1 MKKFLKFILIFVVS
15 VCVIVIAAGYVL
27 LTQIDFNAYKNSIIK
42 IVYEKTGRQLTMD
55 NIRLRPSFNPI
66 VEVQN
71 VTFSNAT
78 WAKSSEMVS
87 AQSIE
92 LGFALLP
99 LFQKKIEIDTF
110 TVHNAVVNLEINSQ
124 GKANW
129 EFSDTQSGEL
139 KKISSSNWGLIGV
152 AYAENMTMSDSQVT
166 GGEFSL
172 SDVVVRNL
180 LLDNVQIGYTDAAQ
194 TVQNY
199 KINNLKLTE
208 AEQNNINFDFNVND
222 GLYVGTGVA
231 GGFSKLEDVKG
242 YPLQGQF
249 DVMGIHAE
257 TNVLLYDLMGG
268 DIRFKGNVS
277 AQGFLGKNSGYNES
291 VNANIEGNLKK
302 IKANIQSLM
311 FAGNQIKGTV
321 SVDLNQQVPAIRAN
335 LNSDKIDLASFT
347 KKTQSMAAFSL
358 VKEAKATTLV
368 PNEVIPYQ
376 YLSDVDAKADVY
388 IGLLSNANVEL
399 AKDLT
404 LQAEVVK
411 GILNVKLTKGM
422 IFNGDAT
429 ALLNVNAIQKS
440 VLFKMDVKRLNLKQ
454 ALAAAG
460 DIKAALDFRS
470 GSETDIVVNLIGQ
483 GDTFADV
490 VDTLNGHFITIM
502 EQSQLHIGNIGLLKG
517 NIISQLLDTLRI
529 TKGNDDLNLRCAVVR
544 ADLKDGMAQIPN
556 GITVNADKF
565 TIVAT
570 GDVNLKKDEL
580 NLNFKPFAGK
590 LTDTNIAKV
599 LSSLVKLTGTIQ
611 NPKIRVDSANAI
623 KTIVGVTTTGPVYLG
638 SQMLLENDGSP
649 CYTALQGTG
658 YENRFPKP
666 ENVVTQTTNDVG
678 QIFDDSVGVVK
689 DTTKGII
696 DILSGSVKSLNR
708 NK

>member
-1 MKKFLKFILIFVVS
+1 MKKLLKFILISVVS
-15 VCVIVIAAGYVL
+15 VCVLVVAAGYIL

-55 NIRLRPSFNPI
+55 NIQLKPSFNPI
-66 VEVQN
+66 VEVQK
-71 VTFSNAT
+71 VTFSNAE
-78 WAKSSEMVS
+78 WAKNPEMVS

-99 LFQKKIEIDTF
+99 LFHKKIEIDTF
-110 TVHNAVVNLEINSQ
+110 TVHDAVVNLEMNSQ

-129 EFSDTQSGEL
+129 EFSDNQSSEVKKQVLSNWSLIKTAYADDTLTTNVPVSGE
-139 KKISSSNWGLIGV
+139 
-152 AYAENMTMSDSQVT
+152 
-166 GGEFSL
+166 EFLL
-172 SDVVVRNL
+172 SELVVRNL
-180 LLDNVQIGYTDAAQ
+180 LLDNVQINYTDTAQ
-194 TVQNY
+194 TVQSY

-208 AEQNNINFDFNVND
+208 ADLNNINFDFNVND
-222 GLYVGTGVA
+222 GLYTGTGIA
-231 GGFSKLEDVKG
+231 GGFSKLENVNG
-242 YPLQGQF
+242 YPVQGQF
-249 DVMGIHAE
+249 DVMGIQA
-257 TNVLLYDLMGG
+257 TTDVLLYDLMGG

-302 IKANIQSLM
+302 IKADIQSLM

-429 ALLNVNAIQKS
+429 AAFNVNASQKS

-544 ADLKDGMAQIPN
+544 ADLKDGKAQIPN

-580 NLNFKPFAGK
+580 NLSFKPFAGK
-590 LTDTNIAKV
+590 LTDTNLAKV

-611 NPKIRVDSANAI
+611 KPKIRVDSANAI

-658 YENRFPKP
+658 LESRFPKP

-678 QIFDDSVGVVK
+678 QIFDDSVGAVK

-696 DILSGSVKSLNR
+696 DILSGSVRSLGR
-708 NK
+708 TK

>member
-1 MKKFLKFILIFVVS
+1 MKKLLKFILISVVS
-15 VCVIVIAAGYVL
+15 VCVLVVAAGYIL

-55 NIRLRPSFNPI
+55 NIQLKPSFNPI
-66 VEVQN
+66 VEVQK
-71 VTFSNAT
+71 VTFSNAE
-78 WAKSSEMVS
+78 WAKNPEMVS

-99 LFQKKIEIDTF
+99 LFHKKIEIDTF
-110 TVHNAVVNLEINSQ
+110 TVHDAVVNLEMNSQ

-129 EFSDTQSGEL
+129 EFSDNQSSEVKKQVQSNWSLIKTAYADDTLTTNVPVSGE
-139 KKISSSNWGLIGV
+139 
-152 AYAENMTMSDSQVT
+152 
-166 GGEFSL
+166 EFLL
-172 SDVVVRNL
+172 SELVVRNL
-180 LLDNVQIGYTDAAQ
+180 LLDNVQINYTDTAQ
-194 TVQNY
+194 TVQSY

-208 AEQNNINFDFNVND
+208 ADLNNINFDFNVND
-222 GLYVGTGVA
+222 GLYTGTGIA
-231 GGFSKLEDVKG
+231 GGFSKLEDVNG
-242 YPLQGQF
+242 YPVQGQF
-249 DVMGIHAE
+249 DVMGIQA
-257 TNVLLYDLMGG
+257 TTDVLLYDLMGG

-302 IKANIQSLM
+302 IKADIQSLM

-429 ALLNVNAIQKS
+429 AAFNVNASQKS

-544 ADLKDGMAQIPN
+544 ADLKDGKAQIPN

-565 TIVAT
+565 TIVEFE
-570 GDVNLKKDEL
+570 K
-580 NLNFKPFAGK
+580 
-590 LTDTNIAKV
+590 
-599 LSSLVKLTGTIQ
+599 
-611 NPKIRVDSANAI
+611 R
-623 KTIVGVTTTGPVYLG
+623 
-638 SQMLLENDGSP
+638 
-649 CYTALQGTG
+649 
-658 YENRFPKP
+658 
-666 ENVVTQTTNDVG
+666 
-678 QIFDDSVGVVK
+678 
-689 DTTKGII
+689 
-696 DILSGSVKSLNR
+696 
-708 NK
+708 

>member
-1 MKKFLKFILIFVVS
+1 MKKLLKFILISVIS
-15 VCVIVIAAGYVL
+15 VCVLVVAAGYIL

-55 NIRLRPSFNPI
+55 NIQLKPSFNPV

-71 VTFSNAT
+71 VTFSNAK
-78 WAKSSEMVS
+78 WSQNPEMVS

-99 LFQKKIEIDTF
+99 LFHKKIEIDTF
-110 TVHNAVVNLEINSQ
+110 TVHDAVVNLEMNAQ

-129 EFSDTQSGEL
+129 EFSDAKSNESG
-139 KKISSSNWGLIGV
+139 KTANTNWSLIKT
-152 AYAENMTMSDSQVT
+152 AYAEDIIADNAQVSSD
-166 GGEFSL
+166 EFML
-172 SDVVVRNL
+172 SELVVRNL
-180 LLDNVQIGYTDAAQ
+180 LLDNVQINYTDTAQ

-208 AEQNNINFDFNVND
+208 ADLNNINFDFNVND
-222 GLYVGTGVA
+222 GLYTGTGVA
-231 GGFSKLEDVKG
+231 GGFSKLEDSNG
-242 YPLQGQF
+242 YPVQGQF
-249 DVMGIHAE
+249 DVMGIHA
-257 TNVLLYDLMGG
+257 TADVLLYNLMEGN
-268 DIRFKGNVS
+268 IQFKGNVS

-291 VNANIEGNLKK
+291 VHANIDGNLKK
-302 IKANIQSLM
+302 IKADIQSLM

-321 SVDLNQQVPAIRAN
+321 SVDLNQRVPAIRTN
-335 LNSDKIDLASFT
+335 LSSDKIDLASFA
-347 KKTQSMAAFSL
+347 KKSQSMAAFSL

-429 ALLNVNAIQKS
+429 AAFNVNASQKS

-454 ALAAAG
+454 ALLAVGDVSAAF
-460 DIKAALDFRS
+460 DFKS

-490 VDTLNGHFITIM
+490 VDTLNGQFITIM
-502 EQSQLHIGNIGLLKG
+502 EQSQLHIGNIGMLKG

-544 ADLKDGMAQIPN
+544 ADLKDGKAQIPN
-556 GITVNADKF
+556 GLTVNADKF

-580 NLNFKPFAGK
+580 NLSFKPFAGK

-658 YENRFPKP
+658 LESRFPKP

-696 DILSGSVKSLNR
+696 NILSGSVKSLR
-708 NK
+708 GTK

>member
-1 MKKFLKFILIFVVS
+1 MKKLLKFILISVVS
-15 VCVIVIAAGYVL
+15 VCVLVVAAGYIL

-55 NIRLRPSFNPI
+55 NIQLKPSFNPI
-66 VEVQN
+66 VEVQK
-71 VTFSNAT
+71 VTFSNAE
-78 WAKSSEMVS
+78 WAKNPEMVS

-99 LFQKKIEIDTF
+99 LFHKKIEIDTF
-110 TVHNAVVNLEINSQ
+110 TVHDAVVNLEMNSQ

-129 EFSDTQSGEL
+129 EFSDNQSSEVKKKVQSNWSLIKTAYADDTLTTNVPVSGE
-139 KKISSSNWGLIGV
+139 
-152 AYAENMTMSDSQVT
+152 
-166 GGEFSL
+166 EFLL
-172 SDVVVRNL
+172 SELVVRNL
-180 LLDNVQIGYTDAAQ
+180 LLDNVQINYTDTAQ
-194 TVQNY
+194 TVQSY

-208 AEQNNINFDFNVND
+208 ADLNNINFDFNVND
-222 GLYVGTGVA
+222 GLYTGTGIA
-231 GGFSKLEDVKG
+231 GGFSKLEDVNG
-242 YPLQGQF
+242 YPVQGQF
-249 DVMGIHAE
+249 DVMGIQA
-257 TNVLLYDLMGG
+257 TTDVLLYDLMGG

-302 IKANIQSLM
+302 IKADIQSLM

-429 ALLNVNAIQKS
+429 AAFNVNASQKS

-544 ADLKDGMAQIPN
+544 ADLKEGKAQIPN

-580 NLNFKPFAGK
+580 NLSFKPFAGK
-590 LTDTNIAKV
+590 LTDTNLAKV

-611 NPKIRVDSANAI
+611 KPKIRVDSANAI

-658 YENRFPKP
+658 LESRFPKP
-666 ENVVTQTTNDVG
+666 ENVVTQTTDDVG
-678 QIFDDSVGVVK
+678 QIFDDSVGAVK

-696 DILSGSVKSLNR
+696 DILSGSVKSLSR
-708 NK
+708 TK

>member
-1 MKKFLKFILIFVVS
+1 MKKFLKFILISVVS
-15 VCVIVIAAGYVL
+15 VCVLVVAAGYIL

-55 NIRLRPSFNPI
+55 NIQLKPSFNPI
-66 VEVQN
+66 VEVQK
-71 VTFSNAT
+71 VTFSNAE
-78 WAKSSEMVS
+78 WAKNPEMVS

-99 LFQKKIEIDTF
+99 LFHKKIEIDTF
-110 TVHNAVVNLEINSQ
+110 TVHDAVVNLEMNSQ
-124 GKANW
+124 GKGNW
-129 EFSDTQSGEL
+129 EFSDNQSSEVKKQVQSNWSLIKTAYADDTLTTNVPVSGE
-139 KKISSSNWGLIGV
+139 
-152 AYAENMTMSDSQVT
+152 
-166 GGEFSL
+166 EFLL
-172 SDVVVRNL
+172 SELVVRNL
-180 LLDNVQIGYTDAAQ
+180 LLDNVQINYTDTAQ
-194 TVQNY
+194 TVQSY

-208 AEQNNINFDFNVND
+208 ADLNNINFDFNVND
-222 GLYVGTGVA
+222 GLYTGTGIA
-231 GGFSKLEDVKG
+231 GGFSKLEDVNG
-242 YPLQGQF
+242 YPVQGQF
-249 DVMGIHAE
+249 DVMEIQA
-257 TNVLLYDLMGG
+257 TTDVLLYDLMGG

-302 IKANIQSLM
+302 IKADIQSLM

-411 GILNVKLTKGM
+411 GILNVKLTKGL

-429 ALLNVNAIQKS
+429 AAFNVNASQKS

-544 ADLKDGMAQIPN
+544 ADLKDGKAQIPN

-580 NLNFKPFAGK
+580 NLSFKPFAGK
-590 LTDTNIAKV
+590 LTDTNLAKV

-611 NPKIRVDSANAI
+611 KPKIRVDSANAI

-658 YENRFPKP
+658 LESRFPKP

-678 QIFDDSVGVVK
+678 QIFDDSVGAVK

-696 DILSGSVKSLNR
+696 DILSGSVKSLSR
-708 NK
+708 TK

>member
-1 MKKFLKFILIFVVS
+1 MKKLLKFILISVVS
-15 VCVIVIAAGYVL
+15 VCVLVVAAGYIL

-55 NIRLRPSFNPI
+55 NIQLKPSFNPI
-66 VEVQN
+66 VEVQK
-71 VTFSNAT
+71 VTFSNAE
-78 WAKSSEMVS
+78 WAKNPEMVS

-99 LFQKKIEIDTF
+99 LFHKKIEIDTF
-110 TVHNAVVNLEINSQ
+110 TVHDAVVNLEMNSQ

-129 EFSDTQSGEL
+129 EFSDNQSSEVKKQVQSNWSLIKTAYADDTLTTNVPVSGE
-139 KKISSSNWGLIGV
+139 
-152 AYAENMTMSDSQVT
+152 
-166 GGEFSL
+166 EFLL
-172 SDVVVRNL
+172 SELVVRNL
-180 LLDNVQIGYTDAAQ
+180 LLDNVQINYTDTAQ
-194 TVQNY
+194 TVQSY

-208 AEQNNINFDFNVND
+208 ADLNNINFDFNVND
-222 GLYVGTGVA
+222 GLYTGTGIA
-231 GGFSKLEDVKG
+231 GGFSKLEDVNG
-242 YPLQGQF
+242 YPVQGQF
-249 DVMGIHAE
+249 DVMGIQA
-257 TNVLLYDLMGG
+257 TTDVLLYDLMGG

-302 IKANIQSLM
+302 IKADIQSLM
-311 FAGNQIKGTV
+311 FAGNQIKGIV

-429 ALLNVNAIQKS
+429 AAFNVNASQKS

-544 ADLKDGMAQIPN
+544 ADLKDGKAQIPN

-580 NLNFKPFAGK
+580 NLSFKPFAGK
-590 LTDTNIAKV
+590 LTDTNLAKV

-611 NPKIRVDSANAI
+611 KPKIRVDSANAI

-658 YENRFPKP
+658 LESRFPKP

-678 QIFDDSVGVVK
+678 QIFDDSVGAVK

-696 DILSGSVKSLNR
+696 DILSGSVKSLSR
-708 NK
+708 TK

>member
-1 MKKFLKFILIFVVS
+1 MKKLLKFILISVIS
-15 VCVIVIAAGYVL
+15 VCVLVVAAGYIL
-27 LTQIDFNAYKNSIIK
+27 LTQIDFNAYKSSIIK

-55 NIRLRPSFNPI
+55 NIQLKPSFNPV

-71 VTFSNAT
+71 VTFSNAK
-78 WAKSSEMVS
+78 WSQNPQMVS

-99 LFQKKIEIDTF
+99 LFHKKIEIDTF
-110 TVHNAVVNLEINSQ
+110 TVHNAVVNLEMNSQ
-124 GKANW
+124 GNANW
-129 EFSDTQSGEL
+129 EFSNA
-139 KKISSSNWGLIGV
+139 KSNESEKTANTNWSLIKT
-152 AYAENMTMSDSQVT
+152 AYAEDIIADNAQVSSD
-166 GGEFSL
+166 EFML
-172 SDVVVRNL
+172 SELVVRNL
-180 LLDNVQIGYTDAAQ
+180 LLDNVQINYTDTAQ
-194 TVQNY
+194 TVQSY

-208 AEQNNINFDFNVND
+208 ADLNNINFDFNVND
-222 GLYVGTGVA
+222 GLYTGTGVA
-231 GGFSKLEDVKG
+231 GGFSKLEDSNG
-242 YPLQGQF
+242 YPVQGQF
-249 DVMGIHAE
+249 DVMGIQA
-257 TNVLLYDLMGG
+257 TTDVLLYNLMGG
-268 DIRFKGNVS
+268 DIQFKGNVS

-291 VNANIEGNLKK
+291 VNANIDGNLKK
-302 IKANIQSLM
+302 IKADIQSLM

-321 SVDLNQQVPAIRAN
+321 SVDLNQRVPAIRTN
-335 LNSDKIDLASFT
+335 LSSDKIDLASFA
-347 KKTQSMAAFSL
+347 KKSQSMAAFSL

-429 ALLNVNAIQKS
+429 AAFNVNASQKS

-454 ALAAAG
+454 ALLAVGDVSAAF
-460 DIKAALDFRS
+460 DFKS

-490 VDTLNGHFITIM
+490 VDTLNGQFITIM
-502 EQSQLHIGNIGLLKG
+502 EQSQLHIGNIGMLKG

-544 ADLKDGMAQIPN
+544 ADLKDGKAQIPN
-556 GITVNADKF
+556 GLTVNADKF

-580 NLNFKPFAGK
+580 NLSFKPFAGK

-658 YENRFPKP
+658 LESRFPKP

-689 DTTKGII
+689 DTTKGIL
-696 DILSGSVKSLNR
+696 DILSGSVKSLSR
-708 NK
+708 TK

>member
-1 MKKFLKFILIFVVS
+1 MKKLLKFILISVVS
-15 VCVIVIAAGYVL
+15 VCVLLVAAGYIL

-55 NIRLRPSFNPI
+55 DIQLKPSFNPV
-66 VEVQN
+66 VEVKK
-71 VTFSNAT
+71 VTFSNAE
-78 WAKSSEMVS
+78 WAKSPEMVS

-99 LFQKKIEIDTF
+99 LFHKKIEIDTF
-110 TVHNAVVNLEINSQ
+110 TVHDAVVNLEMNSL

-129 EFSDTQSGEL
+129 EFSDNQSSEVKKQVQSDWSLIKTAYADDTLTTNVSVSGE
-139 KKISSSNWGLIGV
+139 
-152 AYAENMTMSDSQVT
+152 
-166 GGEFSL
+166 EFLL
-172 SDVVVRNL
+172 SELVVRNL
-180 LLDNVQIGYTDAAQ
+180 LLDNVQINYTDTAQ

-208 AEQNNINFDFNVND
+208 ADLNNINFDFNIND
-222 GLYVGTGVA
+222 GLYTGTGVA
-231 GGFSKLEDVKG
+231 GGFSKLEDTRG
-242 YPLQGQF
+242 YPVQGQF
-249 DVMGIHAE
+249 DVMGIQA
-257 TNVLLYDLMGG
+257 TTDVLLYDLMSG

-277 AQGFLGKNSGYNES
+277 AKGFLGKNSSYNES
-291 VNANIEGNLKK
+291 VDADVDGNLKK

-321 SVDLNQQVPAIRAN
+321 LVDLNQEVPTIRVN
-335 LNSDKIDLASFT
+335 LNSNKIDLASFT
-347 KKTQSMAAFSL
+347 KKTKKVAAFSL
-358 VKEAKATTLV
+358 VREAKATTLV
-368 PNEVIPYQ
+368 PNEAIPYQ
-376 YLSDVDAKADVY
+376 YLSGVDAKADIY

-404 LQAEVVK
+404 LQTEVFK
-411 GILNVKLTKGM
+411 GILNVKLIKGL
-422 IFNGDAT
+422 IFNGEAT
-429 ALLNVNAIQKS
+429 AAFNVNASQKS

-454 ALAAAG
+454 ALMAAG
-460 DIKAALDFRS
+460 DVSAALDFRS

-483 GDTFADV
+483 GETFADV

-517 NIISQLLDTLRI
+517 NIISQLLDTLHI

-544 ADLKDGMAQIPN
+544 ADLKDGKAQIPN
-556 GITVNADKF
+556 GIAVNADKF

-580 NLNFKPFAGK
+580 NLSFKPFAGK
-590 LTDTNIAKV
+590 LTDTNLAKV

-611 NPKIRVDSANAI
+611 KPKIRVDSANAI

-658 YENRFPKP
+658 LESRFPKP

-696 DILSGSVKSLNR
+696 NILSGSVKSLR
-708 NK
+708 GTK

>member
-1 MKKFLKFILIFVVS
+1 MKKLLKFILISVVS
-15 VCVIVIAAGYVL
+15 VCVLVVAAGYIL

-55 NIRLRPSFNPI
+55 NIQLKPSFNPI
-66 VEVQN
+66 VEVQK
-71 VTFSNAT
+71 VTFSNAE
-78 WAKSSEMVS
+78 WAKNPEMVS

-99 LFQKKIEIDTF
+99 LFHKKIEIDTF
-110 TVHNAVVNLEINSQ
+110 TVHDAVVNLEMNSQ

-129 EFSDTQSGEL
+129 EFSDNQSSEVKKQVQSNWSLIKTAYADDTLTTNVPVSGE
-139 KKISSSNWGLIGV
+139 
-152 AYAENMTMSDSQVT
+152 
-166 GGEFSL
+166 EFLL
-172 SDVVVRNL
+172 SELVVRNL
-180 LLDNVQIGYTDAAQ
+180 LLDNVQINYTDTAQ
-194 TVQNY
+194 TVQSY

-208 AEQNNINFDFNVND
+208 ADLNNINFDFNVND
-222 GLYVGTGVA
+222 GLYTGTGIA
-231 GGFSKLEDVKG
+231 GGFSKLEDVNG
-242 YPLQGQF
+242 YPVQGQF
-249 DVMGIHAE
+249 DVMGIQA
-257 TNVLLYDLMGG
+257 TTDVLLYDLMGG

-302 IKANIQSLM
+302 IKADIQSLM

-321 SVDLNQQVPAIRAN
+321 SVDLNQQVPVIRAN

-429 ALLNVNAIQKS
+429 AAFNVNASQKS

-483 GDTFADV
+483 GDTFAEV

-529 TKGNDDLNLRCAVVR
+529 TKGNDDLNLRCAIVR
-544 ADLKDGMAQIPN
+544 ADLKDGKAQIPN

-580 NLNFKPFAGK
+580 NLSFKPFAGK
-590 LTDTNIAKV
+590 LTDTNLAKV

-611 NPKIRVDSANAI
+611 KPKIRVDSANAI

-658 YENRFPKP
+658 LESRFPKP

-678 QIFDDSVGVVK
+678 QIFDDSVGAVK

-696 DILSGSVKSLNR
+696 DILSGSVKSLSR
-708 NK
+708 TK

>member
-1 MKKFLKFILIFVVS
+1 MKKLLKFILISVVS
-15 VCVIVIAAGYVL
+15 VCVLVVAAGYIL

-55 NIRLRPSFNPI
+55 NIQLKPSFNPI
-66 VEVQN
+66 VEVQK
-71 VTFSNAT
+71 VTFSNAE
-78 WAKSSEMVS
+78 WAKNPEMVS

-99 LFQKKIEIDTF
+99 LFHKKIEIDTF
-110 TVHNAVVNLEINSQ
+110 TVHDAVVNLEMNSQ

-129 EFSDTQSGEL
+129 EFSDNQSSEVKKQVQSNWSLIKTAYADDTLTTNVPVSGE
-139 KKISSSNWGLIGV
+139 
-152 AYAENMTMSDSQVT
+152 
-166 GGEFSL
+166 EFLL
-172 SDVVVRNL
+172 SELVVRNL
-180 LLDNVQIGYTDAAQ
+180 LLDNVQINYTDTAQ
-194 TVQNY
+194 TVQSY

-208 AEQNNINFDFNVND
+208 ADLNNINFDFNVND
-222 GLYVGTGVA
+222 GLYTGTGIA
-231 GGFSKLEDVKG
+231 GGFSKLEDVNG
-242 YPLQGQF
+242 YPVQGQF
-249 DVMGIHAE
+249 DVMGIQA
-257 TNVLLYDLMGG
+257 TTDVLLYDLMGG

-302 IKANIQSLM
+302 IKADIQSLM

-429 ALLNVNAIQKS
+429 AAFNVNASQKS

-544 ADLKDGMAQIPN
+544 ADLKDGKAQIPN

-580 NLNFKPFAGK
+580 NLSFKPFAGK
-590 LTDTNIAKV
+590 LTDTNLAKV

-611 NPKIRVDSANAI
+611 KPKIRVDSANAI

-658 YENRFPKP
+658 LESRFPKP

-678 QIFDDSVGVVK
+678 QIFDDSVGAVK

-696 DILSGSVKSLNR
+696 DILSGSVKSLSR
-708 NK
+708 TK

>member
-152 AYAENMTMSDSQVT
+152 AYAEDMTMSDSQVT

-257 TNVLLYDLMGG
+257 TNVLLYDLMDG

-302 IKANIQSLM
+302 IKADIQSLM

-347 KKTQSMAAFSL
+347 KKTQSMAVFSL

-429 ALLNVNAIQKS
+429 AAFNVNASQKS

-580 NLNFKPFAGK
+580 NLSFKPFAGK

>member
-1 MKKFLKFILIFVVS
+1 MKKLLKFILISVVS
-15 VCVIVIAAGYVL
+15 VCVLVVAAGYIL

-55 NIRLRPSFNPI
+55 NIQLKPSFNPI
-66 VEVQN
+66 LEVQK
-71 VTFSNAT
+71 VTFSNAE
-78 WAKSSEMVS
+78 WSKNPEMVS

-99 LFQKKIEIDTF
+99 LFHKKIEIDTF
-110 TVHNAVVNLEINSQ
+110 TVHDAVVNLEMNSQ
-124 GKANW
+124 DKANW
-129 EFSDTQSGEL
+129 EFSDNQSSDV
-139 KKISSSNWGLIGV
+139 KKQIHANWSLIKT
-152 AYAENMTMSDSQVT
+152 AYADDAFTTNAPVSGD
-166 GGEFSL
+166 EFLL
-172 SDVVVRNL
+172 SELVVRNL
-180 LLDNVQIGYTDAAQ
+180 LLDNVQINYTDAAQ
-194 TVQNY
+194 SVQNY

-208 AEQNNINFDFNVND
+208 ADLNNINFDFNVND
-222 GLYVGTGVA
+222 GLYTGKGVA
-231 GGFSKLEDVKG
+231 GGFSKLEDVNG
-242 YPLQGQF
+242 YPVQGQF
-249 DVMGIHAE
+249 DVMGIQA
-257 TNVLLYDLMGG
+257 TTDVLLYDLMSG

-291 VNANIEGNLKK
+291 VNANVDGNLKK
-302 IKANIQSLM
+302 IKADIQGLM
-311 FAGNQIKGTV
+311 FAGNQIKGIV
-321 SVDLNQQVPAIRAN
+321 SVDLNQQVPAIRAD

-368 PNEVIPYQ
+368 PNEAIPYQ
-376 YLSDVDAKADVY
+376 YLSDVDAKVDFY
-388 IGLLSNANVEL
+388 IGLLSNANVDL

-422 IFNGDAT
+422 IFNGEAT
-429 ALLNVNAIQKS
+429 AAFNVNASQKS

-454 ALAAAG
+454 ALAATG

-517 NIISQLLDTLRI
+517 NIVSQLLDTLRI

-544 ADLKDGMAQIPN
+544 ADLKDGKARIPD
-556 GITVNADKF
+556 GIAVNADKF

-570 GDVNLKKDEL
+570 GDVDLKKDEL
-580 NLNFKPFAGK
+580 NLSFKPFAGK
-590 LTDTNIAKV
+590 LTDTNLAKV

-611 NPKIRVDSANAI
+611 KPKIRVDSANAI

-658 YENRFPKP
+658 LESRFPKP

-678 QIFDDSVGVVK
+678 QIFDDSVGAVK

-696 DILSGSVKSLNR
+696 DILSGSVRSLGR
-708 NK
+708 TK

>member
-1 MKKFLKFILIFVVS
+1 MTTNKKSSAKRHERTRARRCALQVFYTAEIQGCAASTVMDDERFLSEEGPLSDYARSLIVGVEQNLAAIDQRLKESSENWSVDRMPVVDRMVLRMAVYEMEYVDMVPVS
-15 VCVIVIAAGYVL
+15 VA
-27 LTQIDFNAYKNSIIK
+27 
-42 IVYEKTGRQLTMD
+42 
-55 NIRLRPSFNPI
+55 
-66 VEVQN
+66 
-71 VTFSNAT
+71 
-78 WAKSSEMVS
+78 
-87 AQSIE
+87 
-92 LGFALLP
+92 
-99 LFQKKIEIDTF
+99 
-110 TVHNAVVNLEINSQ
+110 IN
-124 GKANW
+124 
-129 EFSDTQSGEL
+129 
-139 KKISSSNWGLIGV
+139 
-152 AYAENMTMSDSQVT
+152 
-166 GGEFSL
+166 
-172 SDVVVRNL
+172 
-180 LLDNVQIGYTDAAQ
+180 
-194 TVQNY
+194 
-199 KINNLKLTE
+199 E
-208 AEQNNINFDFNVND
+208 A
-222 GLYVGTGVA
+222 
-231 GGFSKLEDVKG
+231 
-242 YPLQGQF
+242 
-249 DVMGIHAE
+249 
-257 TNVLLYDLMGG
+257 
-268 DIRFKGNVS
+268 
-277 AQGFLGKNSGYNES
+277 
-291 VNANIEGNLKK
+291 
-302 IKANIQSLM
+302 
-311 FAGNQIKGTV
+311 
-321 SVDLNQQVPAIRAN
+321 
-335 LNSDKIDLASFT
+335 
-347 KKTQSMAAFSL
+347 
-358 VKEAKATTLV
+358 
-368 PNEVIPYQ
+368 
-376 YLSDVDAKADVY
+376 
-388 IGLLSNANVEL
+388 VEL

-429 ALLNVNAIQKS
+429 AAFNVNASQKS

-544 ADLKDGMAQIPN
+544 ADLKDGKAQIPN

-580 NLNFKPFAGK
+580 NLSFKPFAGK
-590 LTDTNIAKV
+590 LTDTNLAKV

-611 NPKIRVDSANAI
+611 KPKIRVDSANAI

-658 YENRFPKP
+658 LESRFPKP

-678 QIFDDSVGVVK
+678 QIFDDSVGAVK

-696 DILSGSVKSLNR
+696 DILSGSVKSLSR
-708 NK
+708 TK

>member
-1 MKKFLKFILIFVVS
+1 MKKLLKFILISVVS
-15 VCVIVIAAGYVL
+15 VCVLVVAAGYIL

-55 NIRLRPSFNPI
+55 NIQLKPSFNPI
-66 VEVQN
+66 VEVQK
-71 VTFSNAT
+71 VTFSNAE
-78 WAKSSEMVS
+78 WAKNPEMVS

-99 LFQKKIEIDTF
+99 LFHKKIEIDTF
-110 TVHNAVVNLEINSQ
+110 TVHDAVVNLEMNSQ

-129 EFSDTQSGEL
+129 EFSDNQSSEVKKQVQSNWSLIKTAYADATLTTNVPVSGE
-139 KKISSSNWGLIGV
+139 
-152 AYAENMTMSDSQVT
+152 
-166 GGEFSL
+166 EFLL
-172 SDVVVRNL
+172 SELVVRNL
-180 LLDNVQIGYTDAAQ
+180 LLDNVQINYTDMAQ
-194 TVQNY
+194 TVQSY

-208 AEQNNINFDFNVND
+208 ADLNNINFDFNVND
-222 GLYVGTGVA
+222 GLYTGTGIA
-231 GGFSKLEDVKG
+231 GGFSKLEDVNG
-242 YPLQGQF
+242 YPVQGQF
-249 DVMGIHAE
+249 DVMGIQA
-257 TNVLLYDLMGG
+257 TTDVLLYDLMGG

-302 IKANIQSLM
+302 IKADIQSLM

-429 ALLNVNAIQKS
+429 AAFNVNASQKS

-544 ADLKDGMAQIPN
+544 ADLKDGKAQIPN

-580 NLNFKPFAGK
+580 NLSFKPFAGK
-590 LTDTNIAKV
+590 LTDTNLAKV

-611 NPKIRVDSANAI
+611 KPKIRVDSANAI

-658 YENRFPKP
+658 LESRFPKP

-678 QIFDDSVGVVK
+678 QIFDDSVGAVK

-696 DILSGSVKSLNR
+696 DILSGSVKSLSR
-708 NK
+708 TK

>member
-1 MKKFLKFILIFVVS
+1 MKKLLKFILISVVS
-15 VCVIVIAAGYVL
+15 VCVLVVAAGYIL

-55 NIRLRPSFNPI
+55 NIQLKPSFNPI
-66 VEVQN
+66 VEVQK
-71 VTFSNAT
+71 VTFSNAE
-78 WAKSSEMVS
+78 WAKNPEMVS

-99 LFQKKIEIDTF
+99 LFHKKIEIDTF
-110 TVHNAVVNLEINSQ
+110 TVHDAVVNLEMNSQ

-129 EFSDTQSGEL
+129 EFSDNQSSEVKKQVQSNWSLIKTAYADDTLTTNVPVSGE
-139 KKISSSNWGLIGV
+139 
-152 AYAENMTMSDSQVT
+152 
-166 GGEFSL
+166 EFLL
-172 SDVVVRNL
+172 SELVVRNL
-180 LLDNVQIGYTDAAQ
+180 LLDNVQINYTDTAQ
-194 TVQNY
+194 TVQSY

-208 AEQNNINFDFNVND
+208 ADLNNINFDFNVND
-222 GLYVGTGVA
+222 GLYTGTGIA
-231 GGFSKLEDVKG
+231 GGFSKLEDVNG
-242 YPLQGQF
+242 YPVQGQF
-249 DVMGIHAE
+249 DVMGIQA
-257 TNVLLYDLMGG
+257 TTDVLLYDLMGG

-302 IKANIQSLM
+302 IKADIQSLM

-429 ALLNVNAIQKS
+429 AAFNVNASQKS

-483 GDTFADV
+483 GDTFAEV

-544 ADLKDGMAQIPN
+544 ADLKDGKAQIPN
-556 GITVNADKF
+556 GITINADKF

-580 NLNFKPFAGK
+580 NLSFKPFAGK
-590 LTDTNIAKV
+590 LTDTNLAKV

-611 NPKIRVDSANAI
+611 KPKIRVDSANAI

-658 YENRFPKP
+658 LESRFPKP

-678 QIFDDSVGVVK
+678 QIFDDSVGAVK

-696 DILSGSVKSLNR
+696 DILSGSVKNLSR
-708 NK
+708 TK

>member
-152 AYAENMTMSDSQVT
+152 AYAEDMTMSDSQVT

-180 LLDNVQIGYTDAAQ
+180 LLDNVQINYTDTAQ
-194 TVQNY
+194 TVQSY

-208 AEQNNINFDFNVND
+208 ADLNNINFDFNVND
-222 GLYVGTGVA
+222 GLYTGTGIA

-249 DVMGIHAE
+249 DVMGIQA
-257 TNVLLYDLMGG
+257 TTDVLLYDLMGG

-302 IKANIQSLM
+302 IKADIQSLM

-429 ALLNVNAIQKS
+429 AAFNVNASQKS

-580 NLNFKPFAGK
+580 NLSFKPFAGK

>member
-1 MKKFLKFILIFVVS
+1 MKKLLKFILISVVS
-15 VCVIVIAAGYVL
+15 VCVLVVAAGYIL

-55 NIRLRPSFNPI
+55 NIQLKPSFNPI
-66 VEVQN
+66 VEVQK
-71 VTFSNAT
+71 VTFSNAE
-78 WAKSSEMVS
+78 WAKNPEMVS

-99 LFQKKIEIDTF
+99 LFHKKIEIDTF
-110 TVHNAVVNLEINSQ
+110 TVHDAVVNLEMNSQ

-129 EFSDTQSGEL
+129 EFSDNQSSEVKKQVQSNWSLIKTAYADDTLTTNVPVSGE
-139 KKISSSNWGLIGV
+139 
-152 AYAENMTMSDSQVT
+152 
-166 GGEFSL
+166 EFLL
-172 SDVVVRNL
+172 SELVVRNL
-180 LLDNVQIGYTDAAQ
+180 LLDNVQINYTDTAQ
-194 TVQNY
+194 TVQSY

-208 AEQNNINFDFNVND
+208 ADLNNINFDFNVND
-222 GLYVGTGVA
+222 GLYTGTGIA
-231 GGFSKLEDVKG
+231 GGFSKLEDVNG
-242 YPLQGQF
+242 YPVQGQF
-249 DVMGIHAE
+249 DVMGIQA
-257 TNVLLYDLMGG
+257 TTDVLLYDLMGG

-302 IKANIQSLM
+302 IKADIQSLM

-368 PNEVIPYQ
+368 SNEVIPYQ

-429 ALLNVNAIQKS
+429 AAFNVNASQKS

-483 GDTFADV
+483 GDTFAEV

-544 ADLKDGMAQIPN
+544 ADLKDGKAQIPN

-580 NLNFKPFAGK
+580 NLSFKPFAGK
-590 LTDTNIAKV
+590 LTDTNLAKV

-611 NPKIRVDSANAI
+611 KPKIRVDSANAI

-658 YENRFPKP
+658 LESRFPKP

-678 QIFDDSVGVVK
+678 QIFDDSVGAVK

-696 DILSGSVKSLNR
+696 DILSGSVKSLSR
-708 NK
+708 TK

>member
-1 MKKFLKFILIFVVS
+1 MKKLLKFILISVVS
-15 VCVIVIAAGYVL
+15 VCVLVVAAGYIL

-55 NIRLRPSFNPI
+55 NIQLKPSFNPI
-66 VEVQN
+66 VEVQK
-71 VTFSNAT
+71 VTFSNAE
-78 WAKSSEMVS
+78 WAKNPEMVS

-99 LFQKKIEIDTF
+99 LFHKKIEIDTF
-110 TVHNAVVNLEINSQ
+110 TVHDAVVNLEMNSQ

-129 EFSDTQSGEL
+129 EFSDNQSSEVKKQVQSNWSLIKTAYADDTLTTNVPVSGE
-139 KKISSSNWGLIGV
+139 
-152 AYAENMTMSDSQVT
+152 
-166 GGEFSL
+166 EFLL
-172 SDVVVRNL
+172 SELVVRNL
-180 LLDNVQIGYTDAAQ
+180 LLDNVQINYTDTAQ
-194 TVQNY
+194 TVQSY

-208 AEQNNINFDFNVND
+208 ADLNNINFDFNVND
-222 GLYVGTGVA
+222 GLYTGTGIA
-231 GGFSKLEDVKG
+231 GGFSKLEDVNG
-242 YPLQGQF
+242 YPVQGQF
-249 DVMGIHAE
+249 DVMGIQA
-257 TNVLLYDLMGG
+257 TTDVLLYDLMGG

-302 IKANIQSLM
+302 IKADIQSLM

-347 KKTQSMAAFSL
+347 KRTQSMAAFSL

-429 ALLNVNAIQKS
+429 AAFNVNASQKS

-460 DIKAALDFRS
+460 DIKAALDFRN

-544 ADLKDGMAQIPN
+544 ADLKDGKAQIPN

-580 NLNFKPFAGK
+580 NLSFKPFAGK
-590 LTDTNIAKV
+590 LTDTNLAKV

-611 NPKIRVDSANAI
+611 KPKIRVDSANAI

-658 YENRFPKP
+658 LESRFPKP

-678 QIFDDSVGVVK
+678 QIFDDSVGAVK

-696 DILSGSVKSLNR
+696 DILSGSVKSLSR
-708 NK
+708 TK

>member
-15 VCVIVIAAGYVL
+15 VCVLVIAAGYVL
-27 LTQIDFNAYKNSIIK
+27 LTQIDFNAYKNSIVK

-55 NIRLRPSFNPI
+55 NIQLKPSFNPI

-78 WAKSSEMVS
+78 WAKSPEMVS

-129 EFSDTQSGEL
+129 EFSDMQSGEL

-152 AYAENMTMSDSQVT
+152 AYAGDMTISDSQVT

-180 LLDNVQIGYTDAAQ
+180 LLDNVQISYTDAAQ

-231 GGFSKLEDVKG
+231 GGFNKLEDVKG

-249 DVMGIHAE
+249 DVMGIHTE
-257 TNVLLYDLMGG
+257 TNVLLYDLMG
-268 DIRFKGNVS
+268 DIRFKGDVS
-277 AQGFLGKNSGYNES
+277 ARGFLGKNSGYNES
-291 VNANIEGNLKK
+291 VSASIDGNLKNVK
-302 IKANIQSLM
+302 TDIQSLM
-311 FAGNQIKGTV
+311 LAGNQIKGTV
-321 SVDLNQQVPAIRAN
+321 YVDLTQQIPNVNAS
-335 LNSDKIDLASFT
+335 LSSDKIDLASFI
-347 KKTQSMAAFSL
+347 KKSQNVATFGL
-358 VKEAKATTLV
+358 IKEAKATTLV
-368 PNEVIPYQ
+368 PNQSIPYQ
-376 YLSDVDAKADVY
+376 YLSEINAKADLN
-388 IGLLSNANVEL
+388 IGLLSNGKVEF
-399 AKDLT
+399 AKNLT
-404 LQAEVVK
+404 LQLSVAQ
-411 GILNVKLTKGM
+411 GILNAQLVSGI

-429 ALLNVNAIQKS
+429 ALLKVNATQKS
-440 VLFKMDVKRLNLKQ
+440 VLFKT
-454 ALAAAG
+454 
-460 DIKAALDFRS
+460 DIKKLDLKKVLTAVGDVSAALDLKN
-470 GSETDIVVNLIGQ
+470 GGETDIMIDVTGK
-483 GDTFADV
+483 GDSFAEV
-490 VDTLNGHFITIM
+490 LDTLDGRFVTIM

-517 NIISQLLDTLRI
+517 NVVSQLLDTLRI
-529 TKGNDDLNLRCAVVR
+529 TKGNDDLNLRCAVIR
-544 ADLKDGMAQIPN
+544 ADLKDGLANLPN
-556 GITVNADKF
+556 GVTVNADKF

-580 NLNFKPFAGK
+580 NLSFKPFAGK

>member
-1 MKKFLKFILIFVVS
+1 MKKLLKFILISVVS
-15 VCVIVIAAGYVL
+15 VCVLVVAAGYIL

-55 NIRLRPSFNPI
+55 NIQLKPSFNPI
-66 VEVQN
+66 VEVQK
-71 VTFSNAT
+71 VTFSNAE
-78 WAKSSEMVS
+78 WAKNPEMVS

-99 LFQKKIEIDTF
+99 LFHKKIEIDTF
-110 TVHNAVVNLEINSQ
+110 TVHDAVVNLEMNSQ
-124 GKANW
+124 GKTNW
-129 EFSDTQSGEL
+129 EFSDNQSSEVKKQVLSNWNLIKTAYADDTLTTNVPVSGE
-139 KKISSSNWGLIGV
+139 
-152 AYAENMTMSDSQVT
+152 
-166 GGEFSL
+166 EFLL
-172 SDVVVRNL
+172 SELVVRNL
-180 LLDNVQIGYTDAAQ
+180 LLDNVQINYTDTAQ
-194 TVQNY
+194 TVQSY

-208 AEQNNINFDFNVND
+208 ADLNNINFDFNVND
-222 GLYVGTGVA
+222 GLYTGTGIA
-231 GGFSKLEDVKG
+231 GGFSKLEDVNG
-242 YPLQGQF
+242 YPVQGQF
-249 DVMGIHAE
+249 DVMGIQA
-257 TNVLLYDLMGG
+257 TTDVLLYDLMGG

-302 IKANIQSLM
+302 IKADIQSLM

-335 LNSDKIDLASFT
+335 LSSDKIDLASFT

-429 ALLNVNAIQKS
+429 AAFNVNASQKS

-544 ADLKDGMAQIPN
+544 ADLKDGKAQIPN

-580 NLNFKPFAGK
+580 NLSFKPFAGK
-590 LTDTNIAKV
+590 LTDTNLAKV

-611 NPKIRVDSANAI
+611 KPKIRVDSANAI

-658 YENRFPKP
+658 LESRFPKP

-678 QIFDDSVGVVK
+678 QIFDDSVGAVK

-696 DILSGSVKSLNR
+696 DILSGSVRSLGR
-708 NK
+708 TK

>member
-1 MKKFLKFILIFVVS
+1 MKKLLKFILISVVS
-15 VCVIVIAAGYVL
+15 VCVLVVAAGYIL

-55 NIRLRPSFNPI
+55 NIQLKPSFNPI
-66 VEVQN
+66 VEVQK
-71 VTFSNAT
+71 VTFSNAE
-78 WAKSSEMVS
+78 WAKNPEMVS

-99 LFQKKIEIDTF
+99 LFHKKIEIDTF
-110 TVHNAVVNLEINSQ
+110 TVHDAVVNLEMNSQ

-129 EFSDTQSGEL
+129 EFSDNQSSEVKKQVLSNWSLIKTAYADDTLTTNVPVSGE
-139 KKISSSNWGLIGV
+139 
-152 AYAENMTMSDSQVT
+152 
-166 GGEFSL
+166 EFLL
-172 SDVVVRNL
+172 SELVVRNL
-180 LLDNVQIGYTDAAQ
+180 LLDNVQINYTDTAQ
-194 TVQNY
+194 TVQSY

-208 AEQNNINFDFNVND
+208 ADLNNINFDFNVND
-222 GLYVGTGVA
+222 GLYTGTGIA
-231 GGFSKLEDVKG
+231 GGFSKLENVNG
-242 YPLQGQF
+242 YPVQGQF
-249 DVMGIHAE
+249 DVMGIQA
-257 TNVLLYDLMGG
+257 TTDVLLYDLMGG
-268 DIRFKGNVS
+268 EIRFKGNVS

-302 IKANIQSLM
+302 IKADIQSLM

-335 LNSDKIDLASFT
+335 LSSDKIDLASFT

-429 ALLNVNAIQKS
+429 AAFNVNASQKS

-483 GDTFADV
+483 GDTFAEV

-544 ADLKDGMAQIPN
+544 ADLKDGKAQIPN

-580 NLNFKPFAGK
+580 NLSFKPFAGK
-590 LTDTNIAKV
+590 LTDTNLAKV

-611 NPKIRVDSANAI
+611 KPKIRVDSANAI

-658 YENRFPKP
+658 LESRFPKP
-666 ENVVTQTTNDVG
+666 ENVVTQTTDDVG
-678 QIFDDSVGVVK
+678 QIFDDSVGAVK

-696 DILSGSVKSLNR
+696 DILSGSVKSLSR
-708 NK
+708 TK

>member
-152 AYAENMTMSDSQVT
+152 AHAEDMTMSDSQVT

-180 LLDNVQIGYTDAAQ
+180 LLDNVQINYTDTAQ
-194 TVQNY
+194 TVQSY

-208 AEQNNINFDFNVND
+208 ADLNNINFDFNVND
-222 GLYVGTGVA
+222 GLYTGTGIA
-231 GGFSKLEDVKG
+231 GGFSKLENVNG
-242 YPLQGQF
+242 YPVQGQF
-249 DVMGIHAE
+249 DVMGIQA
-257 TNVLLYDLMGG
+257 TTDVLLYDLMGG

-302 IKANIQSLM
+302 IKADIQSLM

-429 ALLNVNAIQKS
+429 AAFNVNASQKS

-580 NLNFKPFAGK
+580 NLSFKPFAGK

>member
-1 MKKFLKFILIFVVS
+1 MKKLLKFILISVVS
-15 VCVIVIAAGYVL
+15 VCVLVVAAGYIL

-55 NIRLRPSFNPI
+55 NIQLKPSFNPI
-66 VEVQN
+66 VEVQK
-71 VTFSNAT
+71 VTFSNAE
-78 WAKSSEMVS
+78 WAKNPEMVS

-99 LFQKKIEIDTF
+99 LFHKKIEIDTF
-110 TVHNAVVNLEINSQ
+110 TVHDAVVNLEMNSQ

-129 EFSDTQSGEL
+129 EFSDNQSSEVKKQVLSNWSLIKTAYADDTLTTNVPVSGE
-139 KKISSSNWGLIGV
+139 
-152 AYAENMTMSDSQVT
+152 
-166 GGEFSL
+166 EFLL
-172 SDVVVRNL
+172 SELVVRNL
-180 LLDNVQIGYTDAAQ
+180 LLDNVQINYTDTAQ
-194 TVQNY
+194 TVQSY

-208 AEQNNINFDFNVND
+208 ADLNNINFDFNVND
-222 GLYVGTGVA
+222 GLYTGTGIA
-231 GGFSKLEDVKG
+231 GGFSKLEDVNG
-242 YPLQGQF
+242 YPVQGQF
-249 DVMGIHAE
+249 DVMGIQA
-257 TNVLLYDLMGG
+257 TTDVLLYDLMGG

-302 IKANIQSLM
+302 IKADIQSLM

-429 ALLNVNAIQKS
+429 AAFNVNASQKS

-454 ALAAAG
+454 ALVAAG

-483 GDTFADV
+483 GDTFAEV

-544 ADLKDGMAQIPN
+544 ADLKDGKAQIPN

-580 NLNFKPFAGK
+580 NLSFKPFAGK
-590 LTDTNIAKV
+590 LTDTNLAKV

-611 NPKIRVDSANAI
+611 KPKIRVDSANAI

-658 YENRFPKP
+658 LESRFPKP

-678 QIFDDSVGVVK
+678 QIFDDSVGAVK

-696 DILSGSVKSLNR
+696 DILSGSVKSLSR
-708 NK
+708 TK

>member
-1 MKKFLKFILIFVVS
+1 MKKLLKFILISVVS
-15 VCVIVIAAGYVL
+15 VCVLVVAAGYIL

-55 NIRLRPSFNPI
+55 NIQLKPSFNPI
-66 VEVQN
+66 VEVQK
-71 VTFSNAT
+71 VTFSNAE
-78 WAKSSEMVS
+78 WAKNPEMVS

-99 LFQKKIEIDTF
+99 LFHKKIEIDTF
-110 TVHNAVVNLEINSQ
+110 TVHDAVVNLEMNSQ

-129 EFSDTQSGEL
+129 EFSDNQSSEVKKQVQSNWSLIKTAYADDTLTTNVPVSGE
-139 KKISSSNWGLIGV
+139 
-152 AYAENMTMSDSQVT
+152 
-166 GGEFSL
+166 EFLL
-172 SDVVVRNL
+172 SELVVRNL
-180 LLDNVQIGYTDAAQ
+180 LLDNVQINYTDTAQ
-194 TVQNY
+194 TVQSY

-208 AEQNNINFDFNVND
+208 ADLNNINFDFNVND
-222 GLYVGTGVA
+222 GLYAGTGIA
-231 GGFSKLEDVKG
+231 GGFSKLEDVNG
-242 YPLQGQF
+242 YPVQGQF
-249 DVMGIHAE
+249 DVMGIQA
-257 TNVLLYDLMGG
+257 TTDVLLYDLMGG

-302 IKANIQSLM
+302 IKADIQSLM

-429 ALLNVNAIQKS
+429 AAFNVNASQKS

-483 GDTFADV
+483 GDTFAEV

-544 ADLKDGMAQIPN
+544 ADLKDGKAQIPN

-580 NLNFKPFAGK
+580 NLSFKPFAGK
-590 LTDTNIAKV
+590 LTDTNLAKV

-611 NPKIRVDSANAI
+611 KPKIRVDSANAI

-658 YENRFPKP
+658 LESRFPKP

-678 QIFDDSVGVVK
+678 QIFDDSVGAVK

-696 DILSGSVKSLNR
+696 DILSGSVKSLSR
-708 NK
+708 TK

>member
-1 MKKFLKFILIFVVS
+1 MKKLLKFILISVIS
-15 VCVIVIAAGYVL
+15 VCVLVVAAGYIL
-27 LTQIDFNAYKNSIIK
+27 LTQIDFNAYKSSIIK

-55 NIRLRPSFNPI
+55 NIQLKPSFNPV

-71 VTFSNAT
+71 VTFSNAK
-78 WAKSSEMVS
+78 WSQNPQMVS

-99 LFQKKIEIDTF
+99 LFHKKIEIDTF
-110 TVHNAVVNLEINSQ
+110 TVHNAVVNLEMNSQ
-124 GKANW
+124 GNANW
-129 EFSDTQSGEL
+129 EFSNA
-139 KKISSSNWGLIGV
+139 KSNESEKTANTNWSLIKT
-152 AYAENMTMSDSQVT
+152 AYAEDIIADNAQVSSD
-166 GGEFSL
+166 EFML
-172 SDVVVRNL
+172 SELVVRNL
-180 LLDNVQIGYTDAAQ
+180 LLDNVQINYTDTAQ
-194 TVQNY
+194 TVQSY
-199 KINNLKLTE
+199 KINNLKLAE
-208 AEQNNINFDFNVND
+208 ADLNNINFDFNVND
-222 GLYVGTGVA
+222 GLYTGTGVA
-231 GGFSKLEDVKG
+231 GGFSKLEDSNG
-242 YPLQGQF
+242 YPVQGQF
-249 DVMGIHAE
+249 DVMGIQA
-257 TNVLLYDLMGG
+257 TTDVLLYNLMGG
-268 DIRFKGNVS
+268 DIQFKGNVS

-291 VNANIEGNLKK
+291 VNANIDGNLKK
-302 IKANIQSLM
+302 VKADIQSLM

-321 SVDLNQQVPAIRAN
+321 SVDLNQQVPVIRAN
-335 LNSDKIDLASFT
+335 LNSDKIDLTSFT

-368 PNEVIPYQ
+368 PNEAIPYQ

-411 GILNVKLTKGM
+411 GILNIKLTKGL
-422 IFNGDAT
+422 IFDGEAT
-429 ALLNVNAIQKS
+429 AAFNVNASQKS
-440 VLFKMDVKRLNLKQ
+440 VLFKADVKKLNLKQ
-454 ALAAAG
+454 ALAAVG
-460 DIKAALDFRS
+460 DVSAALDFRS

-490 VDTLNGHFITIM
+490 VDTLNGQFITIM
-502 EQSQLHIGNIGLLKG
+502 EQSQLHIGNIGMLKG

-529 TKGNDDLNLRCAVVR
+529 TKGNDDLNLRCAVFR
-544 ADLKDGMAQIPN
+544 ADLKDGMAQLPN

-580 NLNFKPFAGK
+580 NLSFKPFAGK

-658 YENRFPKP
+658 LENRFPKP

-696 DILSGSVKSLNR
+696 DILSGSVKSLSR
-708 NK
+708 TK

>member
-1 MKKFLKFILIFVVS
+1 MKKLLKFILISVVS
-15 VCVIVIAAGYVL
+15 VCVLVVAAGYIL

-55 NIRLRPSFNPI
+55 NIQLKPSFNPI
-66 VEVQN
+66 VEVQK
-71 VTFSNAT
+71 VTFSNAE
-78 WAKSSEMVS
+78 WAKNPEMVS

-99 LFQKKIEIDTF
+99 LFHKKIEIDTF
-110 TVHNAVVNLEINSQ
+110 TIHDAVVNLEMNSQ

-129 EFSDTQSGEL
+129 EFSDNQSSEVKKQVQSNWSLIKTAYADDTLTTNVPVSGE
-139 KKISSSNWGLIGV
+139 
-152 AYAENMTMSDSQVT
+152 
-166 GGEFSL
+166 EFLL
-172 SDVVVRNL
+172 SELVVRNL
-180 LLDNVQIGYTDAAQ
+180 LLDNVQINYTDTAQ
-194 TVQNY
+194 TVQSY

-208 AEQNNINFDFNVND
+208 ADLNNINFDFNVND
-222 GLYVGTGVA
+222 GLYTGTGIA
-231 GGFSKLEDVKG
+231 GGFSKLEDVNG
-242 YPLQGQF
+242 YPVQGQF
-249 DVMGIHAE
+249 DVMGIQA
-257 TNVLLYDLMGG
+257 TTDVLLYDLMGG
-268 DIRFKGNVS
+268 DIRFKGNVI

-302 IKANIQSLM
+302 IKADIQSLM

-321 SVDLNQQVPAIRAN
+321 SVDSNQQVPAIRAN
-335 LNSDKIDLASFT
+335 LSSDKIDLASFT

-429 ALLNVNAIQKS
+429 AAFNVNASQKS

-460 DIKAALDFRS
+460 DIKAALDFRN

-544 ADLKDGMAQIPN
+544 ADLKDGKAQIPN

-580 NLNFKPFAGK
+580 NLSFKPFAGK
-590 LTDTNIAKV
+590 LTDTNLAKV

-611 NPKIRVDSANAI
+611 KPKIRVDSANAI

-658 YENRFPKP
+658 LESRFPKP

-678 QIFDDSVGVVK
+678 QIFDDSVGAVK

-696 DILSGSVKSLNR
+696 DILSGSVKSLSR
-708 NK
+708 TK

>member
-1 MKKFLKFILIFVVS
+1 MKKLLKFILISVVS
-15 VCVIVIAAGYVL
+15 VCVLVVAAGYIL

-55 NIRLRPSFNPI
+55 NIQLKPSFNPI
-66 VEVQN
+66 VEVQK
-71 VTFSNAT
+71 VTFSNAE
-78 WAKSSEMVS
+78 WAKNPEMVS

-99 LFQKKIEIDTF
+99 LFHKKIEIDTF
-110 TVHNAVVNLEINSQ
+110 TVHDAVVNLEMNSQ

-129 EFSDTQSGEL
+129 EFSDNQSSEVKKQVLSNWSLIKTAYADDTLTTNVPVSGE
-139 KKISSSNWGLIGV
+139 
-152 AYAENMTMSDSQVT
+152 
-166 GGEFSL
+166 EFLL
-172 SDVVVRNL
+172 SELVVRNL
-180 LLDNVQIGYTDAAQ
+180 LLDNVQINYTDTAQ
-194 TVQNY
+194 TVQSY

-208 AEQNNINFDFNVND
+208 ADLNNINFDFNVND
-222 GLYVGTGVA
+222 GLYTGTGIA
-231 GGFSKLEDVKG
+231 GGFSKLENVNG
-242 YPLQGQF
+242 YPVQGQF
-249 DVMGIHAE
+249 DVMGIQA
-257 TNVLLYDLMGG
+257 TTDVFLYDLMGG

-302 IKANIQSLM
+302 IKADIQSLM

-429 ALLNVNAIQKS
+429 AAFNVNASQKS

-544 ADLKDGMAQIPN
+544 ADLKDGKAQIPN

-580 NLNFKPFAGK
+580 NLSFKPFAGK
-590 LTDTNIAKV
+590 LTDTNLAKV

-611 NPKIRVDSANAI
+611 KPKIRVDSANAI

-658 YENRFPKP
+658 LESRFPKP

-678 QIFDDSVGVVK
+678 QIFDDSVGAVK

-696 DILSGSVKSLNR
+696 DILSGSVKSLSR
-708 NK
+708 TK

>member
-1 MKKFLKFILIFVVS
+1 MKKLLKFILISVVS
-15 VCVIVIAAGYVL
+15 VCVLVVAAGYIL

-55 NIRLRPSFNPI
+55 NIQLKPSFNPI
-66 VEVQN
+66 VEVQK
-71 VTFSNAT
+71 VTFSNAE
-78 WAKSSEMVS
+78 WAKNPEMVS

-99 LFQKKIEIDTF
+99 LFHKKIEIDTF
-110 TVHNAVVNLEINSQ
+110 TVHDAVVNLEMNSQ

-129 EFSDTQSGEL
+129 EFSDNQSSEVKKQVQSNWSLIKTAYADDTLTTNVPVSGE
-139 KKISSSNWGLIGV
+139 
-152 AYAENMTMSDSQVT
+152 
-166 GGEFSL
+166 EFLL
-172 SDVVVRNL
+172 SELVVRNL
-180 LLDNVQIGYTDAAQ
+180 LLDNVQINYTDTAQ
-194 TVQNY
+194 TVQSY

-208 AEQNNINFDFNVND
+208 ADLNNINFDFNVND
-222 GLYVGTGVA
+222 GLYTGTGIA
-231 GGFSKLEDVKG
+231 GGFSKLEDVNG
-242 YPLQGQF
+242 YPVQGQF
-249 DVMGIHAE
+249 DVMGIQA
-257 TNVLLYDLMGG
+257 TTDVLLYDLMGG

-302 IKANIQSLM
+302 IKADIQSLM

-429 ALLNVNAIQKS
+429 AAFNVNASQKS

-483 GDTFADV
+483 GDTFAEV

-544 ADLKDGMAQIPN
+544 ADLKDGKAQIPN

-580 NLNFKPFAGK
+580 NLSFKPFAGK
-590 LTDTNIAKV
+590 LTDTNLAKV

-611 NPKIRVDSANAI
+611 KPKIRVDSANAI

-658 YENRFPKP
+658 LESRFPKP

-678 QIFDDSVGVVK
+678 QIFDDSVGAVK

-696 DILSGSVKSLNR
+696 DILSGSVKSLSR
-708 NK
+708 TK

>member
-152 AYAENMTMSDSQVT
+152 AYAEDMTMSDSQVT

-180 LLDNVQIGYTDAAQ
+180 LLDNVQINYTDTAQ
-194 TVQNY
+194 TVQSY

-208 AEQNNINFDFNVND
+208 ADLNNINFDFNVND

-302 IKANIQSLM
+302 IKADIQSLM

-335 LNSDKIDLASFT
+335 LNSDKIDLVSFT

-429 ALLNVNAIQKS
+429 AAFNVNASQKS

-580 NLNFKPFAGK
+580 NLSFKPFAGK

>member
-1 MKKFLKFILIFVVS
+1 MKKLLKFILISVVS
-15 VCVIVIAAGYVL
+15 VCFLVVAAGYIL

-55 NIRLRPSFNPI
+55 NIQLKPSFNPI
-66 VEVQN
+66 VEVQK
-71 VTFSNAT
+71 VTFSNAE
-78 WAKSSEMVS
+78 WAKNPEMVS

-99 LFQKKIEIDTF
+99 LFHKKIEIDTF
-110 TVHNAVVNLEINSQ
+110 TVHDAVVNLEMNSQ

-129 EFSDTQSGEL
+129 EFSDNQSSEVKKQVQSNWSLIKTAYADDTLTTNVPVSGE
-139 KKISSSNWGLIGV
+139 
-152 AYAENMTMSDSQVT
+152 
-166 GGEFSL
+166 EFLL
-172 SDVVVRNL
+172 SELVVRNL
-180 LLDNVQIGYTDAAQ
+180 LLDNVQINYTDTAQ
-194 TVQNY
+194 TVQSY

-208 AEQNNINFDFNVND
+208 ADLNNINFDFNVND
-222 GLYVGTGVA
+222 GLYTGTGIA
-231 GGFSKLEDVKG
+231 GGFSKLEDVNG
-242 YPLQGQF
+242 YPVQGQF
-249 DVMGIHAE
+249 DVMGIQA
-257 TNVLLYDLMGG
+257 TTDVLLYDLMGG

-302 IKANIQSLM
+302 IKADIQSLM

-429 ALLNVNAIQKS
+429 AAFNVNASQKS

-483 GDTFADV
+483 GDTFAEV

-544 ADLKDGMAQIPN
+544 ADLKDGKAQIPN

-580 NLNFKPFAGK
+580 NLSFKPFAGK
-590 LTDTNIAKV
+590 LTDTNLAKV

-611 NPKIRVDSANAI
+611 KPKIRVDSANAI

-658 YENRFPKP
+658 LESRFPKP

-678 QIFDDSVGVVK
+678 QIFDDSVGAVK

-696 DILSGSVKSLNR
+696 DILSGSVKSLSR
-708 NK
+708 TK

>member
-1 MKKFLKFILIFVVS
+1 MKKLLKFILISVIS
-15 VCVIVIAAGYVL
+15 VCVLVVAAGYIL

-55 NIRLRPSFNPI
+55 NIQLKPSFNPV

-71 VTFSNAT
+71 VTFSNAK
-78 WAKSSEMVS
+78 WSQNPEMVS

-99 LFQKKIEIDTF
+99 LFHKKIEIDTF
-110 TVHNAVVNLEINSQ
+110 TVHDAVVNLEMNAQ

-129 EFSDTQSGEL
+129 EFSDAKSNESG
-139 KKISSSNWGLIGV
+139 KTANTNWSLIKT
-152 AYAENMTMSDSQVT
+152 AYAEDIIADNAQVSSD
-166 GGEFSL
+166 EFML
-172 SDVVVRNL
+172 SELVVRNL
-180 LLDNVQIGYTDAAQ
+180 LLDNVQINYTDTAQ

-208 AEQNNINFDFNVND
+208 ADLNNINFDFNVND
-222 GLYVGTGVA
+222 GLYTGTGVA
-231 GGFSKLEDVKG
+231 GGFSKLEDSNG
-242 YPLQGQF
+242 YPVQGQF
-249 DVMGIHAE
+249 DVMGIHA
-257 TNVLLYDLMGG
+257 TADVLLYNLMEGN
-268 DIRFKGNVS
+268 IQFKGNVS

-291 VNANIEGNLKK
+291 VHANIDGNLKK
-302 IKANIQSLM
+302 IKADIQSLM

-321 SVDLNQQVPAIRAN
+321 SVDLNQRVPAIRTN
-335 LNSDKIDLASFT
+335 LSSDKIDLASFA
-347 KKTQSMAAFSL
+347 KKSQSMAAFSL

-429 ALLNVNAIQKS
+429 AAFNVNASQKS

-454 ALAAAG
+454 ALLAVGDVSAAF
-460 DIKAALDFRS
+460 DFKS

-490 VDTLNGHFITIM
+490 VDTLNGQFITIM
-502 EQSQLHIGNIGLLKG
+502 EQSQLHIGNIGMLKG

-544 ADLKDGMAQIPN
+544 ADLKDGKAQIPN
-556 GITVNADKF
+556 GLTVNADKF

-580 NLNFKPFAGK
+580 NLSFKPFAGK

-658 YENRFPKP
+658 LESRFPKP

-689 DTTKGII
+689 DTTKGIL
-696 DILSGSVKSLNR
+696 DILSGSVKSLSR
-708 NK
+708 TK